1 MSSNSTKFRKGNP
14 FKFHHKTRESKLAS
28 QQTRLFL
35 MSLGSMPG
43 RLTVISG
50 MTWSRPSGYQRPPA
64 SMDRATDTVQWRHAT
79 SRCGS
84 VRVSSDGY
92 VLTTTT
98 TIHVVVVAIVVV
110 VTAPAQCRHAIS
122 DGYVLTTTTTIHV
135 VVVAI
140 VVVVT
145 AQCRHTTS
153 RCGSVSGSSDGYIL
167 TTTILVVKKAAHT
180 RLPSVGFWSWSRFL
194 AVSLQVMWVIN
205 PMVGCHYFPPSLQL
219 PPQPLRGLLPILLL
233 GEERHNGCEQF
244 A

>member
-98 TIHVVVVAIVVV
+98 TIHVI
-110 VTAPAQCRHAIS
+110 
-122 DGYVLTTTTTIHV
+122 
-135 VVVAI
+135 VVAI

-145 AQCRHTTS
+145 AQWRHTTS
-153 RCGSVSGSSDGYIL
+153 RCGSVSGSSEGYVL

-194 AVSLQVMWVIN
+194 AVSL
-205 PMVGCHYFPPSLQL
+205 
-219 PPQPLRGLLPILLL
+219 
-233 GEERHNGCEQF
+233 
-244 A
+244 